1 MSELWQMIVT
11 VVVSSG
17 IVGAIVAAV
26 INNQVSKQYAER
38 TYVEKLRDENQLLM
52 MDRVDNAAEMTHLMA
67 KKLHDAGII
76 NGDLKELD
84 QKNAELNEKYEG
96 NMKELARKI
105 LYK

>member
-1 MSELWQMIVT
+1 MSEFWQLIT
-11 VVVSSG
+11 ALIVSSG

-26 INNQVSKQYAER
+26 VNNQVSKQYAAR
-38 TYVEKLRDENQLLM
+38 KAVEDLRDENELLM
-52 MDRVDNAAEMTHLMA
+52 MDRIDNAAEMTHLMA

-76 NGDLKELD
+76 NGDLSALD

-96 NMKELARKI
+96 NMKELARKV